1 MTEVPL
7 SLYIHLPWCV
17 KKCPYCDF
25 NSYRA
30 GENVPKKRYINA
42 LLCDM
47 RQQASRAEGREIQTI
62 FLGGGTPSLF
72 SSGEVCQILDATKN
86 YFCIAKNAEITME
99 ENPGTT
105 EHDSPKGYLDAG
117 ITRLSIGAQ
126 SFSDD
131 SLKSLGRIHSSK
143 DISRAFLSAK
153 EAGFKNINIDL
164 MYGLP
169 NQTLSAAMSDL
180 KKTVEFHPTH
190 ISWYQLTLEPKTVF
204 HAKPPNGLPDDEV
217 ISDIQENGQRLL
229 ESYGYKQYEVS
240 AYAKG
245 KNRCQHNLN
254 YWSFGD
260 YIAIG
265 AGAHGKITISS
276 KIYRY
281 EKPSN
286 PLEYMMRQEAQEPK
300 DDLKCLEKNDLIFEF
315 MLNALRLNDG
325 FTENLFTNR
334 TGLSSLE
341 LRKVTAGV
349 RSKGLI
355 EQYDNKFWR
364 PTDLGRRFLNDL
376 QSEFIP
382 NQTKS

>member
-1 MTEVPL
+1 MITVPL

-30 GENVPKKRYINA
+30 GENLPKKRYIRA
-42 LLCDM
+42 LLSDL
-47 RQQASRAEGREIQTI
+47 RQQSSRVDGREIQTI

-72 SSGEVCQILDATKN
+72 SSAEICQILDAIKD
-86 YFCIAKNAEITME
+86 YFSVAKNAEITME
-99 ENPGTT
+99 ENPGTL
-105 EHDSPKGYLDAG
+105 EHDSPVGYLDAG

-126 SFSDD
+126 SFNDD

-153 EAGFKNINIDL
+153 AAGFQNINIDL

-169 NQTLSAAMSDL
+169 NQTLSTAMLDL
-180 KKTVEFHPTH
+180 KKTVELYPAH
-190 ISWYQLTLEPKTVF
+190 ISWYQLTLEPKTF
-204 HAKPPNGLPDDEV
+204 FYTKPPNGLPDDEE
-217 ISDIQENGQRLL
+217 IHNIQESGQDFL
-229 ESYGYKQYEVS
+229 EHSGYKQYEIS

-265 AGAHGKITISS
+265 AGAHGKVTIAS

-281 EKPSN
+281 QKPSN
-286 PLEYMMRQEAQEPK
+286 PLEYMIVQETQRPEEE
-300 DDLKCLEKNDLIFEF
+300 LKCLEKSDLIFEF
-315 MLNALRLNDG
+315 MLNALRLNEG
-325 FTENLFTNR
+325 FTEELFTNR

-341 LRKVTAGV
+341 LIKATAGV

-355 EQYDNKFWR
+355 EQCDNEFWK
-364 PTDLGRRFLNDL
+364 PTALGRRFLNDL

-382 NQTKS
+382 NDNKS